1 MPLAEIEQRIWSCG
15 AEVFIPAA
23 GSRLVTRAQVATML
37 GAGLE
42 VIACGAN
49 VPFDDPEIFLGPTG
63 LYADQRAAI
72 IPDFIANCGMAR
84 TFAYLMQPGAR
95 LADEDIFPDISR
107 TIEQALRRTRDH
119 NPQLTGLWQASL
131 AWSLEDVMQRE
142 ESA

>member
-1 MPLAEIEQRIWSCG
+1 
-15 AEVFIPAA
+15 
-23 GSRLVTRAQVATML
+23 
-37 GAGLE
+37 
-42 VIACGAN
+42 
-49 VPFDDPEIFLGPTG
+49 
-63 LYADQRAAI
+63 
-72 IPDFIANCGMAR
+72 MAR